1 MMQYTTL
8 KSFHFD
14 ADNADAHSRLARLH
28 PSPEDF
34 EKSRALLETAVDY
47 EPSHID
53 AHFQLGIHLVAAFVM
68 IQMGPS
74 INGGFDA
81 PCA

>member
-1 MMQYTTL
+1 MDCGSAHDAVYHLEKASTL
-8 KSFHFD
+8 D
-14 ADNADAHSRLARLH
+14 ADNADAHYRLARLH

-53 AHFQLGIHLVAAFVM
+53 AHFQLGIH
-68 IQMGPS
+68 IRRG
-74 INGGFDA
+74 
-81 PCA
+81 